1 MYLYQSILL
10 IGSESFDDS
19 YFVLN
24 CQKIEDNFKKYYE
37 NNLLESS
44 DIDFTKSIRVDWK
57 NNQAKGNSVFWKRE
71 MAGLIIIISRNQI
84 DKDLSQYLDTN
95 FSNNENKMII
105 SQYYIFWFD

>member
-44 DIDFTKSIRVDWK
+44 DIDFTKSIRVD
-57 NNQAKGNSVFWKRE
+57 
-71 MAGLIIIISRNQI
+71 
-84 DKDLSQYLDTN
+84 
-95 FSNNENKMII
+95 
-105 SQYYIFWFD
+105 